1 MSADDVWGVGTWH
14 MNQTLLDVEPGSATK
29 DKKEHNDK
37 KTNRRQ
43 VKSQSGTKQLLNMCQ
58 ISYECS
64 NTTQLA
70 AICST

>member
-37 KTNRRQ
+37 KQQNKTEN
-43 VKSQSGTKQLLNMCQ
+43 KSCLSLEQSNL
-58 ISYECS
+58 
-64 NTTQLA
+64 
-70 AICST
+70 